1 MSKEQ
6 LKELIYTHASD
17 CARKGGGWSQES
29 VVLREVSDRVTKE
42 NGKDI
47 VLQRMIR
54 SEGVSSFIQARMAS
68 QFSRRDQISAKL
80 QPSSSNA
87 SF

>member
-47 VLQRMIR
+47 VLQRIILDAWHDLFTEKR
-54 SEGVSSFIQARMAS
+54 LGWGYDLDNPNSPFFHVRG
-68 QFSRRDQISAKL
+68 
-80 QPSSSNA
+80 
-87 SF
+87 